1 MGHKKILL
9 DNSGRFTFYYENF
22 GDTIKSLN
30 NSPPKSIFAP
40 FNSNSLSPETIIS
53 IPSTLYNLSFSF
65 CFDETILYLKPA
77 HPTGYFIKVM
87 GIFFSFI
94 NKSISF
100 ALSVISI
107 FINSPPFLLYLIRTK
122 NIISDLITYNL
133 GHSFD
138 KNNLDICLYG

>member
-1 MGHKKILL
+1 
-9 DNSGRFTFYYENF
+9 
-22 GDTIKSLN
+22 
-30 NSPPKSIFAP
+30 
-40 FNSNSLSPETIIS
+40 
-53 IPSTLYNLSFSF
+53 
-65 CFDETILYLKPA
+65 
-77 HPTGYFIKVM
+77 M